1 VRMHADQID
10 LTVDVVA
17 HLVAGQFPRWAGRP
31 VRPVASD
38 GTVNA
43 LFRLG
48 DDIVLRFPLLPAP
61 RAELL
66 HEQENARRIAPHVPL
81 EVPEPLALGEPGA
94 GYPGPWAVYRWIPG
108 TPATVTLGDP
118 DLFARD
124 LAGFVRALH
133 GLDTGGRTWAGHG
146 RGRPLQTQDSSVRSA
161 LADSTHLTD
170 TGRLARIWESC
181 LAAAAGAEGSSWIS
195 GNRAGAT
202 SGSQAAGVTS
212 SNQAAGATSSNRAP
226 GATSGNQAPGVTSGN
241 QAPGVA
247 SGNQAPGATSSN
259 QAPGPTSSNQA
270 EGATS
275 SNQAQGAT
283 SSNQATGAT
292 SGNQAPGATSV
303 TPAWV
308 HADLMPGNLLVR
320 DGRLA
325 AVIDL
330 GTLTVGDPAL
340 DLMPAWNLLPPRP
353 RETYRNSLG
362 ADDAMWARGV
372 GWALMQAIVALPYY
386 VETNPGMARTARHT
400 LDAILAAL

>member
-1 VRMHADQID
+1 MHAGQFD

-17 HLVAGQFPRWAGRP
+17 HLVAGQFPRCAGRP
-31 VRPVASD
+31 VRPVVSD

-48 DDIVLRFPLLPAP
+48 DDIVLRFPLRPASH
-61 RAELL
+61 AELL
-66 HEQENARRIAPHVPL
+66 REQENARRIAPHVPL
-81 EVPEPLALGEPGA
+81 EVPEPLGLGQPGT

-108 TPATVTLGDP
+108 TPATATLGDP
-118 DLFARD
+118 GVFAQD

-133 GLDTGGRTWAGHG
+133 GMDTGGRTWAGHG
-146 RGRPLQTQDSSVRSA
+146 RGRPLQAHDASVRSA
-161 LADSTHLTD
+161 LAESTHLTD

-181 LAAAAGAEGSSWIS
+181 LAAAEGDAAGSSIS
-195 GNRAGAT
+195 GSPAHSVT
-202 SGSQAAGVTS
+202 SGHQAHS
-212 SNQAAGATSSNRAP
+212 
-226 GATSGNQAPGVTSGN
+226 VTSGN
-241 QAPGVA
+241 QAQSV
-247 SGNQAPGATSSN
+247 
-259 QAPGPTSSNQA
+259 
-270 EGATS
+270 
-275 SNQAQGAT
+275 
-283 SSNQATGAT
+283 T
-292 SGNQAPGATSV
+292 SGNQAETVTSGNQAQSV
-303 TPAWV
+303 TSGNQAQSVTSGNWVYGVTSSHQAQSVTSGNLVHGVTSSHQAQSVTSGHQAQSVSSVSPRWV

-330 GTLTVGDPAL
+330 GTVTVGDPAV
-340 DLMPAWNLLPPRP
+340 DLMPAWNLLPPGP
-353 RETYRNSLG
+353 RETYRDSLG

>member
-17 HLVAGQFPRWAGRP
+17 HLVAGQFPRWADRP

-66 HEQENARRIAPHVPL
+66 SEQENARRVAPHVPL

-118 DLFARD
+118 GDFARD

-133 GLDTGGRTWAGHG
+133 GMDTGGRTWAGHG
-146 RGRPLQTQDSSVRSA
+146 RGRPLQTQDASVRSA
-161 LADSTHLTD
+161 LAESTHLTD
-170 TGRLARIWESC
+170 TGRLSRIWESC
-181 LAAAAGAEGSSWIS
+181 LAAAVGDAGGSWSS
-195 GNRAGAT
+195 GTQARGAT
-202 SGSQAAGVTS
+202 A
-212 SNQAAGATSSNRAP
+212 
-226 GATSGNQAPGVTSGN
+226 GNQSRDATAGN
-241 QAPGVA
+241 H
-247 SGNQAPGATSSN
+247 
-259 QAPGPTSSNQA
+259 
-270 EGATS
+270 
-275 SNQAQGAT
+275 AQGAT
-283 SSNQATGAT
+283 A
-292 SGNQAPGATSV
+292 GNQSRDATAGNQSPDATAGNQFRDATAGNHAESVTSV

-330 GTLTVGDPAL
+330 GTVTVGDPAI
-340 DLMPAWNLLPPRP
+340 DLMPAWNLLPLGP
-353 RETYRNSLG
+353 RETYRHSLG

-400 LDAILAAL
+400 LDAILAAP